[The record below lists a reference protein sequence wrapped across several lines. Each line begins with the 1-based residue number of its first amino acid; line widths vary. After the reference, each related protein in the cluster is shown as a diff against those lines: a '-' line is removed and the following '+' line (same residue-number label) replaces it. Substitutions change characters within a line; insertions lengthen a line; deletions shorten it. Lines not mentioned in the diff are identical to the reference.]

1 MQKIL
6 LPIILILPLCMALYL
21 VVCIMRGYDIKLNNL
36 KIVKMKK
43 IFVIVMLFVGGFM
56 QAQDKNAKATI
67 EVDGVCMMCKF
78 RIEKAALKTK
88 GVKSAT
94 WNMENHQLSLI
105 YNEEKT
111 NLETI
116 QQNVANVGHDTKE
129 IKATEEAYN
138 SVNACCKYR
147 DPNVIDSHG
156 KDGSEN

>member
-1 MQKIL
+1 MAQYL
-6 LPIILILPLCMALYL
+6 EVPIMLDYA
-21 VVCIMRGYDIKLNNL
+21 IKLNKL
-36 KIVKMKK
+36 KFKKMKK
-43 IFVIVMLFVGGFM
+43 LLLIITLFVGITS

-88 GVKSAT
+88 GVKSAS

-116 QQNVANVGHDTKE
+116 QQNVANVGHDTME
-129 IKATEEAYN
+129 IKATDEAYN
-138 SVNACCKYR
+138 SVDACCKYR
-147 DPNVIDSHG
+147 DPKVIDSHNP
-156 KDGSEN
+156 DGSEH